1 MISAKRKTLLPRIK
15 DDVTKVIIWH
25 IPYIK
30 LLNLGRFSK
39 KFHSFI
45 CVSLYH
51 YQKYFLLKKIP
62 INFSTVPFNDILLLL
77 NKEFK
82 NFDKAGDEICLR
94 TIIEEIKASEK
105 EMEINKKDKD
115 ILGKYEMPIIESFQ
129 NIKMKK
135 IIDNPIETNIIALYL
150 DSFCDNK
157 NNLIFPR
164 FEQMKIA
171 PGPYQNL
178 KILKI
183 NNNFDVPA
191 SMLVNLIKL
200 HIIII
205 SNNFIS
211 ISNDLG
217 KRTITLNNLKFLK
230 IFRRRSG
237 YSNTIRDL
245 PQFYL
250 NRVGFRFPNIEQ
262 IILNLDLNE
271 DLYIL
276 KEYLKMN
283 LIDNNLERKMNRGFA
298 SVYNYF
304 KEKIL
309 NYDFHMMA
317 VNFKFDILFRKD
329 KEKIIINSE
338 MIKSKNG
345 LKNYHFIRTLY
356 RNKKR
361 LFHIV
366 ENYKENNFNKKNIS
380 VYFNNNGFNGYHDK
394 FPLIKETN
402 SIGLLSKRKKNID
415 KYNISNLFNIRENNY
430 SIQHI
435 IIDIGKG
442 EKYFE
447 KLIKNITKFKI
458 LKNLM
463 IQDYFVDF
471 DIFIRLLK
479 GLSKLKLLG
488 SVRIHFK
495 GNLNE
500 NDIKIVKKYFP
511 KISISEIENT
521 GIIKFEFNKDKNNN

>member
-1 MISAKRKTLLPRIK
+1 MISPKVKTLLPKIK
-15 DDVTKVIIWH
+15 DDITKVIIWH
-25 IPYIK
+25 IPFIK
-30 LLNLGRFSK
+30 LLDLVRFSK

-51 YQKYFLLKKIP
+51 YQKYFLLKHIP

-77 NKEFK
+77 NKEFR
-82 NFDKAGDEICLR
+82 NFNKTGDEIILR
-94 TIIEEIKASEK
+94 TIIEEIKESEK

-115 ILGKYEMPIIESFQ
+115 ILCKHEMPITEFFQ
-129 NIKMKK
+129 NIKLTK
-135 IIDNPIETNIIALYL
+135 IIDNPIDTNIIALYL

-157 NNLIFPR
+157 NNLIFPM

-183 NNNFDVPA
+183 NNNFDIPA
-191 SMLVNLIKL
+191 SILLNLTKL
-200 HIIII
+200 NINII
-205 SNNFIS
+205 SNNFVS
-211 ISNDLG
+211 ISNDVG
-217 KRTITLNNLKFLK
+217 KRIITLNNLKFLK
-230 IFRRRSG
+230 IFRKRSG
-237 YSNTIRDL
+237 YSNAYRDL
-245 PQFYL
+245 AHFYQ
-250 NRVGFRFPNIEQ
+250 NQIGFRFPNIEQ

-283 LIDNNLERKMNRGFA
+283 LIDNNLERKMNKGFD

-317 VNFKFDILFRKD
+317 VNFKFDILFKKD
-329 KEKIIINSE
+329 NHKIIINSE
-338 MIKSKNG
+338 MLKSKNG
-345 LKNYHFIRTLY
+345 LKNYHFIKTLY

-380 VYFNNNGFNGYHDK
+380 VYFNNNGFKGYNDK
-394 FPLIKETN
+394 FPLINETN
-402 SIGLLSKRKKNID
+402 SIGLLSKRNKIIN
-415 KYNISNLFNIRENNY
+415 KYNISDLFNIRENNY

-471 DIFIRLLK
+471 DILIRLLK

-488 SVRIHFK
+488 SIRIHFK
-495 GNLNE
+495 GNVNE

-521 GIIKFEFNKDKNNN
+521 GIIKFEFIKDKNNN